1 MEKVQLSLERLLPEI
16 RDLERKK
23 IFSKD
28 EISDIVTKRRGFE
41 LALASRDVKPA
52 DYLRYIEYEGRLEK
66 LRKTRAG
73 RIQATTKKTLSD
85 HSIAAHVTHLHRLS
99 TRRFPSSL
107 PLWNAFLAHSLTQSS
122 PLLISRT
129 LSSAIAM
136 HPTHAAYWL
145 MASRWES
152 DGDEKGM
159 GGGNEEAARRLCMR
173 ALRFLKGKEEEEGQI
188 WKEWIRVEC
197 GFAER
202 VRARWAVLG
211 IGKGK
216 GGAEEITRVGEK
228 SMDVDGDEDEENA
241 EVELPAFDEDDEEAK
256 IKREVER
263 QAMTGQEAII
273 DGAIVRVVID
283 NALASFKHS
292 LASYNLLLSI
302 LRPLASSLRTSLLT
316 HVYTSLHAH
325 FPSSSP
331 SYSSALHILATR
343 SLYDLPFSAKHPKRP
358 TDEQVAAGEVLVEG
372 EKLVDAVGECVEV
385 YWKACKGRK
394 GKGKSKEKAS
404 VKVWEGFCEWL
415 EGMAEQTEE
424 ENLNLFLTANLTTA
438 LSLAPPSPFLSLLH
452 LRHLLRT
459 SAAHST
465 ILSHASSCTTLFG
478 RPSPA
483 TTSRPE
489 ISLETAEQI
498 WVARIE
504 TVVSLSP
511 STDEIEST
519 FVDALKALPFSGRL
533 WDVQASWIEQQK
545 EVAEIVEWYQKAV
558 QRVLLADAKPPVNFE
573 SRFKDEALEPRELI
587 PRRYLAFVSEK
598 LEDELEERVRIL
610 LKEAPT
616 LSLEFL
622 VFVLEVV
629 SEGMGFESNSGG
641 KGKKEQRFRETV
653 WERVVAHPMAGSEE
667 WVGFA
672 EELLK
677 GGRVTESADVV
688 RRAGRVLKGAEKELF
703 DRRWREVCDR
713 D

>member
-1 MEKVQLSLERLLPEI
+1 
-16 RDLERKK
+16 
-23 IFSKD
+23 
-28 EISDIVTKRRGFE
+28 
-41 LALASRDVKPA
+41 
-52 DYLRYIEYEGRLEK
+52 
-66 LRKTRAG
+66 
-73 RIQATTKKTLSD
+73 
-85 HSIAAHVTHLHRLS
+85 
-99 TRRFPSSL
+99 
-107 PLWNAFLAHSLTQSS
+107 
-122 PLLISRT
+122 
-129 LSSAIAM
+129 
-136 HPTHAAYWL
+136 
-145 MASRWES
+145 
-152 DGDEKGM
+152 
-159 GGGNEEAARRLCMR
+159 MR

-202 VRARWAVLG
+202 VRARWAILG

-216 GGAEEITRVGEK
+216 GGVEEITRVGEK
-228 SMDVDGDEDEENA
+228 SMDVDGEEEANA
-241 EVELPAFDEDDEEAK
+241 EVELPALDEDDEEAK
-256 IKREVER
+256 VKREVER
-263 QAMTGQEAII
+263 QAMSGQEAII

-283 NALASFKHS
+283 NALACELSSPVLSPSTLADPFMSIPTAFKHTLS
-292 LASYNLLLSI
+292 SYNLLLSI
-302 LRPLASSLRTSLLT
+302 LRPLASPLRTSLLT

-331 SYSSALHILATR
+331 SYAPALHILATR
-343 SLYDLPFSAKHPKRP
+343 ALYDLPFSTKNPKRP
-358 TDEQVAAGEVLVEG
+358 TEEQVAAGEVLVEG

-415 EGMAEQTEE
+415 EGMAEQTDE
-424 ENLNLFLTANLTTA
+424 ENLVSLRCQALSLCELLLISGGTSQNLFLTANLTTA

-465 ILSHASSCTTLFG
+465 ILSHASTCTTLFG

-483 TTSRPE
+483 TSSTPA
-489 ISLETAEQI
+489 ITLETAEQI

-504 TVVSLSP
+504 TVVALSP
-511 STDEIEST
+511 STDDIESA
-519 FVDALKALPFSGRL
+519 FAAALKALPFSGRL

-545 EVAEIVEWYQKAV
+545 EADHIVEWYQKAV
-558 QRVLLADAKPPVNFE
+558 QRVLLADAKPPVNFD

-587 PRRYLAFVSEK
+587 PRRYLAYVSEN
-598 LEDELEERVRIL
+598 LEGELEERVRVL

-629 SEGMGFESNSGG
+629 SEGMGFESSSGG
-641 KGKKEQRFRETV
+641 KGKKEQKFRETV
-653 WERVVAHPMAGSEE
+653 WERVVAHRAAGGEE

-677 GGRVTESADVV
+677 SGRVTESADVV
-688 RRAGRVLKGAEKELF
+688 RRAGRILKGAEKELF
-703 DRRWREVCDR
+703 ERRWREICDR